1 MSIHTEGKAHHLIYP
16 LHRSQAHNRI
26 KFTFFRYMKNS
37 LHAHSIFCCYN
48 ELTIKLKE
56 NIQMFKKTSIAITVA
71 LLVSACGS
79 TDKTVANASAT
90 SIEKTKISAATAQ
103 DVSESEKVNAFF
115 ERIFE
120 ESVARSP
127 ESLTF
132 LGRKDR
138 GDEWN
143 DLSQAYA
150 DESLEITKKNLAE
163 LKSFDKSKLDE
174 ATALS
179 YDLLVQS
186 LEEEIADS
194 KWRLYNYPVN
204 QMFGKHSGVVSM
216 MINQHRVNDLKDA
229 ENYIARLNG
238 VKAHFDQLIEGIEA
252 RTAANIIPPKFV
264 FPHVIRDSKNII
276 KGAPFDDGEPSALLA
291 DFTKKITALANKEDS
306 GISAEKQ
313 AELIS
318 QATDALI
325 NSVQPAYENLV
336 AHLTEL
342 ETKATT
348 DDGVWKWKDGDEFFN
363 VALKRTTTTDLSA
376 DEIHEIGLKEVARIH
391 DEMRVIKDKVNFDG
405 DLKAFM
411 AFMRDDE
418 QFYYANDEEGRA
430 RYLREATALIDGMK
444 PKLDDMF
451 ITKPKADLNVKAVEA
466 FREQSAGKAFYQRP
480 SEDGTRP
487 GLYYANLYDMKAMP
501 TYQMEALAYH
511 EGIPGHHMQLAIQQE
526 LKGIPKFRKFGGYT
540 AYIEGW
546 GLYSEYLPKEFG
558 AYKDPYS
565 DFGRLAMELW
575 RACRLVV
582 DTGIHAKKWTRE
594 EGIAY
599 YTENTPNAV
608 SDGVKMVER
617 HIVMP
622 SQATAYKIGMLKIL
636 ELREAAKETLGE
648 KFDIREYHD
657 EILKY
662 GPLPLNVVEAKVD
675 AWVASKL

>member
-1 MSIHTEGKAHHLIYP
+1 
-16 LHRSQAHNRI
+16 
-26 KFTFFRYMKNS
+26 
-37 LHAHSIFCCYN
+37 
-48 ELTIKLKE
+48 
-56 NIQMFKKTSIAITVA
+56 MFKSYCAAAVA
-71 LLVSACGS
+71 AVLFSACTPS
-79 TDKTVANASAT
+79 SKQTTNPTPESVSKQTAV
-90 SIEKTKISAATAQ
+90 ATAS
-103 DVSESEKVNAFF
+103 SESQRVNAFF
-115 ERIFE
+115 ERVFE
-120 ESVARSP
+120 ESVARYP
-127 ESLTF
+127 EYLTS
-132 LGRKDR
+132 LGRKER
-138 GDEWN
+138 ADEWN
-143 DLSQAYA
+143 DLSEAYA
-150 DESLEITKKNLAE
+150 NESMQLTKQQLVE
-163 LKSFDKSKLDE
+163 LKAFDRNKLDPG
-174 ATALS
+174 TVLS

-186 LEEEIADS
+186 MENDIADN
-194 KWRLYNYPVN
+194 KWRLYNYPIN
-204 QMFGKHSGVVSM
+204 QMFGRHSGVVSLL
-216 MINQHRVNDLKDA
+216 INQHSINSVQDA
-229 ENYIARLNG
+229 ENYITRLEG
-238 VKAHFDQLIEGIEA
+238 VPKLFKQLITNIEA

-264 FPHVIRDSKNII
+264 FPHVIRDSNNII

-291 DFTKKITALANKEDS
+291 DLTKKLQTLSEKEGSQLTDENKTRLLDAAILALNTAVK
-306 GISAEKQ
+306 
-313 AELIS
+313 
-318 QATDALI
+318 
-325 NSVQPAYENLV
+325 PAYEKLV

-348 DDGVWKWKDGDEFFN
+348 DDGVWKWKNGETFYN
-363 VALKRTTTTDLSA
+363 VALKRTTTTDLTA
-376 DEIHEIGLKEVARIH
+376 AQIHEIGLKEVARIH
-391 DEMRVIKDKVNFDG
+391 DEMRVIKDKVNFEG
-405 DLKAFM
+405 DLQAFM
-411 AFMRDDE
+411 QFMRDDD
-418 QFYYANDEEGRA
+418 QFYYPNTDEGKA
-430 RYLREATALIDGMK
+430 RYLREATALIDDMK
-444 PKLDDMF
+444 LKLDGMF
-451 ITKPKADLNVKAVEA
+451 ITQPKADLNVKAVEA

-526 LKGIPKFRKFGGYT
+526 LQDVPKFRKFGGYT

-558 AYKDPYS
+558 AYQDPYS

-594 EGIAY
+594 QGIAY

-636 ELREAAKETLGE
+636 ELRTMAKTKLGD

-662 GPLPLNVVEAKVD
+662 GPLPLNIVETKVND
-675 AWVASKL
+675 WIATKLAI

>member
-1 MSIHTEGKAHHLIYP
+1 M
-16 LHRSQAHNRI
+16 
-26 KFTFFRYMKNS
+26 
-37 LHAHSIFCCYN
+37 
-48 ELTIKLKE
+48 LKR
-56 NIQMFKKTSIAITVA
+56 TSVAIAVA
-71 LLVSACGS
+71 LLLSACNS
-79 TDKTVANASAT
+79 DEPATQVNNTTPDTSKQAPVAAP
-90 SIEKTKISAATAQ
+90 Q
-103 DVSESEKVNAFF
+103 VSESEKVNAFF
-115 ERIFE
+115 ERVFE

-138 GDEWN
+138 ADEWDN
-143 DLSQAYA
+143 LSKAYA
-150 DESLEITKKNLAE
+150 DESLEITKQQLVE
-163 LKSFDKSKLDE
+163 LNAFDKSKLDTS
-174 ATALS
+174 TALS

-186 LEEEIADS
+186 MEEEIADS
-194 KWRLYNYPVN
+194 QWRLYNYPIN
-204 QMFGKHSGVVSM
+204 QMFGKHSGVVSLL
-216 MINQHRVNDLKDA
+216 INQHRVNDLKDA
-229 ENYIARLNG
+229 ENYIARLSG
-238 VKAHFDQLIEGIEA
+238 VNAYFDQLIENVEA

-291 DFTKKITALANKEDS
+291 DFTKKINALAAKEDS
-306 GISAEKQ
+306 NVSDAKK
-313 AELIS
+313 AELIAA
-318 QATDALI
+318 ATAALTD
-325 NSVQPAYENLV
+325 SVQPAYERLV
-336 AHLTEL
+336 AHLIAL
-342 ETKATT
+342 EEKATT
-348 DDGVWKWKDGDEFFN
+348 DDGVWKWKDGNEFYN
-363 VALKRTTTTDLSA
+363 IALKRTTTTDLTA
-376 DEIHEIGLKEVARIH
+376 DEIHDIGLKEVARIH
-391 DEMRVIKDKVNFDG
+391 DEMRVIKDTVNFDG
-405 DLKAFM
+405 DLAAFM
-411 AFMRDDE
+411 QFMRDDE
-418 QFYYANDEEGRA
+418 QFYYANDKAGKD
-430 RYLREATALIDGMK
+430 RYLSEATALIEAMK
-444 PKLDDMF
+444 GKSDDMF
-451 ITKPKADLNVKAVEA
+451 ITKPKAELNVKAVEA

-546 GLYSEYLPKEFG
+546 GLYSEFLPKEFG
-558 AYKDPYS
+558 AYQDPYS

-594 EGIAY
+594 QGIAY
-599 YTENTPNAV
+599 YTDNTPNAV

-636 ELREAAKETLGE
+636 ELREAAKVTLGD

-675 AWVASKL
+675 AWVASKLAS